1 MQQCEQKSE
10 PVLLI
15 IGRLQSLNTSFKVS
29 TLGCPNI
36 ECQVAKEIEL
46 LETVFTTEASLT
58 LFTEFG
64 TKFEEDALK
73 TGSETSDEMVLTNEI

>member
-46 LETVFTTEASLT
+46 LETCVYNRSISNPIYRI
-58 LFTEFG
+58 G
-64 TKFEEDALK
+64 
-73 TGSETSDEMVLTNEI
+73 NRI